1 MAHRPG
7 LVETSPESQGPSDYG
22 GINKMQ
28 AILYLAIGFVGGIAS
43 GAFGIGGGAVMV
55 PALVYFCHLTQHQ
68 AQGTVLALLMVPVSI
83 LAVLRYYH
91 SGNVNIPIAV
101 FMAIGFIGGA
111 LWGAHFIHGISDANL
126 KRAFG
131 VFLVMVGLEMALVK

>member
-1 MAHRPG
+1 MTP
-7 LVETSPESQGPSDYG
+7 
-22 GINKMQ
+22 
-28 AILYLAIGFVGGIAS
+28 ILYVAIGLIGGIAS

-91 SGNVNIPIAV
+91 SGNVNIAIAA

-111 LWGAHFIHGISDANL
+111 FLGAHFIHGVSDVNL

-131 VFLVMVGLEMALVK
+131 IFLVIIGIKMALLK